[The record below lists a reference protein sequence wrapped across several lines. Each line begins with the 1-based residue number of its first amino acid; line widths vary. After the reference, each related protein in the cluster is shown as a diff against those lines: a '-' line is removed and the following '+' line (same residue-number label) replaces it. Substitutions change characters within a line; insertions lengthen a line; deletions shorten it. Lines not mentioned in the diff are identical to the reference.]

1 MTADVEAL
9 KAEGKSSQEIRE
21 ALQAKGALPP
31 EFDAK
36 STEELEGEF
45 AKLATSE
52 GAASALKEM
61 PSGGKF
67 ASASEIVA
75 LADKEGVT
83 GTLNLAYNIADE
95 DREEGWIKTHGL
107 AQLTA
112 MPSLPGTL
120 KITVR
125 APPSP
130 LHFTM
135 LAGCA
140 GHAA

>member
-95 DREEGWIKTHGL
+95 DREEGCLFAEDGPL
-107 AQLTA
+107 A
-112 MPSLPGTL
+112 
-120 KITVR
+120 R
-125 APPSP
+125 ARRHS
-130 LHFTM
+130 M
-135 LAGCA
+135 KW
-140 GHAA
+140 